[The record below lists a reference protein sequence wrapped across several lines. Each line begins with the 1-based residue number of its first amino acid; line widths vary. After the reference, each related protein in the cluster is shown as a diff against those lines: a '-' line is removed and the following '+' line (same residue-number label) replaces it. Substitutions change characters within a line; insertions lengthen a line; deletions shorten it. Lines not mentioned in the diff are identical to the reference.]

1 LKIAYFIN
9 HYPKVSHSFIRREI
23 LALESQGFEVQRI
36 ALRGW
41 DGPLPDEADRRE
53 REHTHYVLE
62 RGALALVEPTLGV
75 MLRRPIR
82 FLRALRLAFKMSGG
96 SDRPLGYH
104 LVYLAEACCT
114 LSWLSSFEASWIHAH
129 FGTNSTDIT
138 MLVHVLGG
146 PRFSFTAHGP
156 EEFLR
161 PVGLAEKIR
170 RAAFVVAISSFG
182 RSQLCLWAGPQDWH
196 KIQIVHCGLERS
208 FYEGTP
214 SAPQTARRLVC
225 VGRLATEKGQLLLIE
240 ATARLASKGLAF
252 ELVLAGDGPARRLLE
267 DSIDRRGLQERV
279 RLTGWISSEGVRA
292 EILAARALVLP
303 SFSEGLPVVLMEA
316 MALHRPVLA
325 TYVAGIPELVRPGET
340 GWLIPAASVDDLAD
354 AIEDCLGKS
363 SEELQALADNGYQR
377 AIARHSIDAQ
387 AAKLA
392 ALFRNPPTTASQ

>member
-1 LKIAYFIN
+1 
-9 HYPKVSHSFIRREI
+9 
-23 LALESQGFEVQRI
+23 
-36 ALRGW
+36 
-41 DGPLPDEADRRE
+41 
-53 REHTHYVLE
+53 
-62 RGALALVEPTLGV
+62 

-82 FLRALRLAFKMSGG
+82 FLRALRLAFKMARG

-114 LSWLSSFEASWIHAH
+114 LSWLSSFGASWIHAH

-161 PVGLAEKIR
+161 PVGLGEKIR

-225 VGRLATEKGQLLLIE
+225 VGRLATEKGQLGRNLAMNFVLQPPELNSARIY
-240 ATARLASKGLAF
+240 AGAGLGPVARDIGGKPLRGSAYKRTDCAGRARRGIRLA
-252 ELVLAGDGPARRLLE
+252 
-267 DSIDRRGLQERV
+267 
-279 RLTGWISSEGVRA
+279 
-292 EILAARALVLP
+292 AAALV
-303 SFSEGLPVVLMEA
+303 EGKD
-316 MALHRPVLA
+316 R
-325 TYVAGIPELVRPGET
+325 
-340 GWLIPAASVDDLAD
+340 
-354 AIEDCLGKS
+354 
-363 SEELQALADNGYQR
+363 
-377 AIARHSIDAQ
+377 
-387 AAKLA
+387 
-392 ALFRNPPTTASQ
+392 